1 MKRLFISLFCV
12 LGILI
17 INSRKSYAQDP
28 TYSQYNFNQ
37 LYYNPAYTGY
47 HYGYQLQATYRTLWP
62 NTGGKAFPG
71 PLSTYHAWFDG
82 FVNIRKVFHAGIG
95 AFAMQDV
102 EGYGSLTTSSFGISY
117 AQHLPKIGFKTDAN
131 PRIRLSVGFKAYF
144 NSVFIDWDKLVFT
157 DQLSKDFG
165 ILGLSAFGQ
174 QGTIRRNYFDL
185 DAGILLQNNFMG
197 KDKWYNE
204 LGFSIGH
211 VLAPSISLTGSTE
224 DRTRLPRKFIG
235 SYRSTIGMARG
246 KLFTGPTILFENQ
259 RDFFALNA
267 GIDFFIKPQPRST
280 VIPLS
285 ISIMNRLTVIQ
296 NKINTSSFIVGI
308 SHKGKLGNRSDAP
321 IYFIGFAADFPYM
334 GLGMQT
340 AGAYE
345 LSIGII
351 IPRRGSV
358 AIPCP
363 FGAFD
368 HNASVNRVYQ
378 KGGSNR

>member
-1 MKRLFISLFCV
+1 MRKTVLSILLLITALLFT
-12 LGILI
+12 
-17 INSRKSYAQDP
+17 RKGMAQDP

-62 NTGGKAFPG
+62 NAGQKSFPG

-82 FVNIRKVFHAGIG
+82 FVNIRNVFHAGIG

-102 EGYGSLTTSSFGISY
+102 EGDGSLTTSSFGISY
-117 AQHLPKIGFKTDAN
+117 AQHLPKIGFKTDAK

-144 NSVFIDWDKLVFT
+144 NSIFVDWDRFVFT
-157 DQLSKDFG
+157 DQLNIDYG
-165 ILGLSAFGQ
+165 ILGSSAFGQ
-174 QGTIRRNYFDL
+174 QGTVRRNYFDL
-185 DAGILLQNNFMG
+185 DAGLLLQNNFMG
-197 KDKWYNE
+197 RDKWYNE
-204 LGFSIGH
+204 LGFSVGH

-224 DRTRLPRKFIG
+224 DRTRLPRKYVA
-235 SYRSTIGMARG
+235 SYRSTVALARG

-259 RDFFALNA
+259 ANFFALNT
-267 GIDFFIKPQPRST
+267 GLDFFIKPSNKTP
-280 VIPLS
+280 VVPLT

-296 NKINTSSFIVGI
+296 NKINTSAMIVGI
-308 SHKGKLGNRSDAP
+308 SHKGRFGTRADAP
-321 IYFIGFAADFPYM
+321 IYYIGFAADFPYM

-351 IPRRGSV
+351 IPRRGSMV
-358 AIPCP
+358 IPCP

-368 HNASVNRVYQ
+368 HDKTVNNVYRR
-378 KGGSNR
+378 GGSNR